1 MKVLEGSVD
10 GVHYT
15 SNNMYFVR
23 LYCTDMYVRCGRMVL
38 YWPLS
43 CRVLTWP
50 IHTFNILMFILLE
63 QILFYI
69 HVSINTYFESHC
81 FLFMNIYLL
90 HVVNMNME

>member
-1 MKVLEGSVD
+1 
-10 GVHYT
+10 
-15 SNNMYFVR
+15 
-23 LYCTDMYVRCGRMVL
+23 
-38 YWPLS
+38 
-43 CRVLTWP
+43 
-50 IHTFNILMFILLE
+50 MFILLE